1 MKISLIIIHEEE
13 WQRGRGFMKGD
24 KESWNAKHPEH
35 ATVSMQELRVNVLRF
50 KKDHEI
56 MNLMLVRK

>member
-1 MKISLIIIHEEE
+1 
-13 WQRGRGFMKGD
+13 MKGD
-24 KESWNAKHPEH
+24 KESGNTKHSEH
-35 ATVSMQELRVNVLRF
+35 TTASMQELRVNVLRF

>member
-1 MKISLIIIHEEE
+1 
-13 WQRGRGFMKGD
+13 MKGD

-35 ATVSMQELRVNVLRF
+35 ATASMQELRVNVLRF

-56 MNLMLVRK
+56 MNLMLVRKRTEINRQFKNEF